1 MALKL
6 YWPMPGHK
14 TITSPYGYR
23 KHPVTGEQSFH
34 GGVDIAAKTGDPVYA
49 AATGKV
55 VCASYQGTYGNL
67 VRIVHTAA
75 NLETRYAHLSKFAVV
90 VGKGTVNVKAG
101 QLIGYVGATGRVTG
115 PHLHFEVRMN
125 GKTINPLGVTNHKM
139 LLDKYTTQ
147 QIEDERI
154 NYDEPM
160 TGLPDLDIDTSGG
173 WAATLSSLASSG
185 LTSTQNAVP
194 HIPQTEK
201 VWTAYTG
208 DGNDKPVDR
217 YAVYWTPYGG
227 QKRDIS
233 RRAADLKLTDD
244 SDAVCTEL
252 NFTAIEA
259 AGDRYLAPMG
269 IACGDRVEV
278 VNAATGELVFTG
290 MVETVG
296 GAVGEAQ
303 TVRCLD
309 DGRILTT
316 NTVVCQFQ
324 NVSAK
329 AAIEQIAAKVAIRT
343 TSIPALVSSVNS
355 TERANASD
363 IIQSILATVESE
375 NGIHYFPRVAGDT
388 LVIRSFGQTCIVPW
402 CRQADNLQAFPCL
415 NEAGDL
421 SYSVSSEALRNVVSI
436 YSSKDDTLSPLAT
449 EKDADSIARYGTR
462 TAAETYSDSDT
473 VSAAEKA
480 KRQLKKLDML
490 AEELTLSA
498 YGSDR
503 VVAGVRLAIDLD
515 GVSGE
520 FWVTAVTHELTMPH
534 RMALTLRRCT
544 A

>member
-1 MALKL
+1 MAIKL
-6 YWPMPGHK
+6 YWPLPGHQ

-34 GGVDIAAKTGDPVYA
+34 GGVDIAASTGDPVYA

-67 VRIVHTAA
+67 VRIVHF
-75 NLETRYAHLSKFAVV
+75 NNIVETRYAHLSKFAVA
-90 VGKGTVNVKAG
+90 VGKGTVNVQAG

-115 PHLHFEVRMN
+115 PHLHFEVRLN
-125 GKTINPLGVTNHKM
+125 GKTVNPLGVTNSKI
-139 LLDKYTTQ
+139 LLDKYTRQ
-147 QIEDERI
+147 AIEDEKI
-154 NYDEPM
+154 NWGEPM
-160 TGLPDLDIDTSGG
+160 TGLSTLDIDTSDG
-173 WAATLSSLASSG
+173 WAATLSSLATGG
-185 LTSTQNAVP
+185 LTVTKTAVP

-217 YAVYWTPYGG
+217 YAVALTPYGG
-227 QKRDIS
+227 EKRDITS
-233 RRAADLKLTDD
+233 RVADLRLTDD

-259 AGDRYLAPMG
+259 DGDRYLGPMG
-269 IACGDRVEV
+269 IACGDRIDV

-303 TVRCLD
+303 TVRALD

-316 NTVVCQFQ
+316 NTVVCQFN

-329 AAIEQIAAKVAIRT
+329 AAIEQIAAKLDIKE

-363 IIQSILATVESE
+363 IIQAILSTVESE
-375 NGIHYFPRVAGDT
+375 NGIHYFPRVTGST
-388 LVIRSFGQTCIVPW
+388 LVIRSFAQTCIVPW
-402 CRQADNLQAFPCL
+402 CRQADNVQAFPCL

-421 SYSVSSEALRNVVSI
+421 NYSASSEALRNIVSI
-436 YSSKDDTLSPLAT
+436 YSSKDDTITALAT
-449 EKDADSIARYGTR
+449 ARDADSIARYGAR
-462 TAAETYSDSDT
+462 NAAETYSDSDS

-480 KRQLKKLDML
+480 KRQLAKLDQL
-490 AEELTLSA
+490 TEELSLTA

-503 VVAGVRLAIDLD
+503 VVAGVRLADPG
-515 GVSGE
+515 GVAGE
-520 FWVTAVTHELTMPH
+520 FWVTAVTHDLTMPH
-534 RMALTLRRCT
+534 RMELTLRRCT